1 MNLHVNV
8 LVATG
13 VDNPVRQLVD
23 AVADGVVVAVL
34 VVVAHLGFL
43 VGVSETEWL
52 NGFVVDSYVLFA
64 RSVAGLSVYGVLV
77 DADVL
82 SIAATGTESIAVFSF
97 SVINSAGVWLA
108 VSINF
113 DVSVGELCACRS
125 VLLSYVVLRVETGT
139 AAIVFFTGKTDSFL
153 VVLVRRVLAFPSGW
167 LL

>member
-23 AVADGVVVAVL
+23 AVADGVVVACSVCISKVCYGYSTSKARAVLTVL

-52 NGFVVDSYVLFA
+52 SGFVVDSYVLFA

-82 SIAATGTESIAVFSF
+82 SIAATGTESITVFSF

-113 DVSVGELCACRS
+113 NVSVGELCACRS
-125 VLLSYVVLRVETGT
+125 MGT
-139 AAIVFFTGKTDSFL
+139 AKD
-153 VVLVRRVLAFPSGW
+153 
-167 LL
+167 